1 MSAPAESHV
10 YISYNTRDLPFVE
23 NLYDR
28 LSQAGLNPWL
38 DRRALVA
45 GDKWRERIAEAVAT
59 AYAVVVVLSPNA
71 AASEYVRADIDNARK
86 VGLRIIPVLMADV
99 APDDNPLA
107 DTQWLNFRDAQHYPW
122 DDLINLLE
130 RERSNLQPRIDPD
143 AARNVLNAPPP
154 QEARKKAAPQSKRAP
169 RKGGDPVDDD
179 EEDDEQPVVQVAVQS
194 NAPPNNLD
202 PSDSGT
208 PPTPPPPTFPLLG
221 SLRGAGNDR
230 VSDQDQLGFNN
241 YVYAFADLIEA
252 RDTTPPLTI
261 GIYGSWGSG
270 KSFLLNS
277 IVRELEKPSAE
288 RLKERKT
295 ERVVRK
301 VRVIEFNAWEYN
313 ATEVIWAGL
322 VRKIIDK
329 LEGDLRLGSLERR
342 ARRVRYNFG
351 RHWRQTRGRF
361 FGQVLLMFL
370 LAAAL
375 VIGRNWL
382 TGSDIASLSEL
393 LIPIVGVGSLLTI
406 ANSLREALTSPV
418 SQWLTALFEEGDYGR
433 QIDYMADIR
442 EDLQF
447 LEKRLGQAQ
456 ERVLIIIDDLD
467 RCEPT
472 KAVEVLQAIN
482 LLLNFNHF
490 IVILGIDARIIT
502 GAISKYYANL
512 LEGAGASGYEYL
524 DKIIQIPFRIPTP
537 NRTEIQDFL
546 SKQMGDPKAPVTESP
561 EDRTAAL
568 KRLLDEQTDRVDM
581 AANAAPDTE
590 PVAAPPVR
598 TRAEAA
604 FAYDEL
610 RAFQQIA
617 DVLRPNPRHL
627 KRLVNV
633 YRLVR
638 TLADYR
644 SASVIL
650 DNPAATIR
658 WLVLSAQWSY
668 TSYVMLRCYDDWCE
682 KPAGRAAVVE
692 ACGSNDPLL
701 WLYGKVKP
709 GLDPKRQALLDDDPD
724 LLEALLNLPQGR
736 VSWDELDVIRRY
748 TINFNPAVEGE
759 SLSANSQIS
768 LLES

>member
-1 MSAPAESHV
+1 MGTINSDEGLTAIGEQ
-10 YISYNTRDLPFVE
+10 DDWFQVE
-23 NLYDR
+23 
-28 LSQAGLNPWL
+28 
-38 DRRALVA
+38 
-45 GDKWRERIAEAVAT
+45 T
-59 AYAVVVVLSPNA
+59 AS
-71 AASEYVRADIDNARK
+71 
-86 VGLRIIPVLMADV
+86 GLRGWIQKEIVNQTRIQV
-99 APDDNPLA
+99 
-107 DTQWLNFRDAQHYPW
+107 
-122 DDLINLLE
+122 DLGALK
-130 RERSNLQPRIDPD
+130 
-143 AARNVLNAPPP
+143 NAPPP
-154 QEARKKAAPQSKRAP
+154 QQARKKAAPQSKRAP
-169 RKGGDPVDDD
+169 RKGGEPVDDEEEED
-179 EEDDEQPVVQVAVQS
+179 EEPVVQVAVQS
-194 NAPPNNLD
+194 NAPPNNID
-202 PSDSGT
+202 PAGGGMP
-208 PPTPPPPTFPLLG
+208 PPTPPPIPTPSFPLLG

-241 YVYAFADLIEA
+241 YVYAFADLIES

-467 RCEPT
+467 RCEPN

-502 GAISKYYANL
+502 GAISKYYSNL

-537 NRTEIQDFL
+537 NRSEIQDFL
-546 SKQMGDPKAPVTESP
+546 SKQMGDPKAPVSETP
-561 EDRTAAL
+561 EERIAAL
-568 KRLLDEQTDRVDM
+568 KRLLDEQTDLVDT
-581 AANAAPDTE
+581 AANATPEAE

-701 WLYGKVKP
+701 WLYGKVKS

-736 VSWDELDVIRRY
+736 VSWDELDIIRRY

-759 SLSANSQIS
+759 SFSANNQIS
-768 LLES
+768 LLDS